1 MSIQITIVENDTN
14 SFRLSMEAEM
24 EKKIKHLD
32 GELIKVRTGRAHTS
46 LVENIP
52 VVAYG
57 QPAAPLRNYAT
68 VSAPEARLLVIQ
80 PWDATTIGD
89 IEKAISMSDLGVT
102 PTNDGKV
109 VRIELPQMS
118 AARREDLVKVLNAK
132 LEECRTALRLVRQD
146 YNTALRDAKKN
157 KTISEDFF
165 SRLTDLLQEVTEKF
179 TKKAEEKAEK
189 KRVDLTTI

>member
-14 SFRLSMEAEM
+14 SFRLSLEAEM

-46 LVENIP
+46 LVENLP
-52 VVAYG
+52 VAAYG
-57 QPAAPLRNYAT
+57 QPPAPLRNYAT

-89 IEKAISMSDLGVT
+89 IEKGISTSDLGVT

-109 VRIELPQMS
+109 IRIELPQMS
-118 AARREDLVKVLNAK
+118 SSRRDDLVKLLNTK

-146 YNTALRDAKKN
+146 FNTALRDAKKN

-179 TKKAEEKAEK
+179 TKKAEEKAER
-189 KRVDLTTI
+189 KRIDLTTI

>member
-1 MSIQITIVENDTN
+1 MSIPITIVENDTN
-14 SFRLSMEAEM
+14 SFRLSLEAEM

-32 GELIKVRTGRAHTS
+32 GELIKVRTGRAHSS

-52 VVAYG
+52 VAAYG
-57 QPAAPLRNYAT
+57 QPPAPLRNYAT

-89 IEKAISMSDLGVT
+89 IEKGISTSDLGVT
-102 PTNDGKV
+102 PTNDGKII
-109 VRIELPQMS
+109 RIELPQMS
-118 AARREDLVKVLNAK
+118 SSRRDDLVKLLNTK

-146 YNTALRDAKKN
+146 FNTALRDAKKN

-179 TKKAEEKAEK
+179 TKKAEEKAER
-189 KRVDLTTI
+189 KRIDLTTI

>member
-14 SFRLSMEAEM
+14 SFRQSMEVEM

-32 GELIKVRTGRAHTS
+32 GELIKIRTGRAHTS

-89 IEKAISMSDLGVT
+89 IEKGISMSDLGVT

-109 VRIELPQMS
+109 IRLELPQMS
-118 AARREDLVKVLNAK
+118 AARRDDLVKVLNAK

>member
-1 MSIQITIVENDTN
+1 MSIVENDTN